1 MFSLLAVTS
10 LAMAIGELR
19 LCVGQQATTTTTT
32 TTTTATTSALS
43 TTTESPAPRVK
54 VATLNS
60 IIRAIHLLLIFPFP
74 GLGAGFHISSGKPQ
88 NPVQLL
94 GDTSQYK
101 PGYGRLA
108 LLTFN
113 M

>member
-10 LAMAIGELR
+10 LAIAVGQLR
-19 LCVGQQATTTTTT
+19 LCVGQQATTS

>member
-10 LAMAIGELR
+10 LLAIAIGELR
-19 LCVGQQATTTTTT
+19 LCLGQQATTT

-60 IIRAIHLLLIFPFP
+60 IIRAIRLL
-74 GLGAGFHISSGKPQ
+74 
-88 NPVQLL
+88 
-94 GDTSQYK
+94 
-101 PGYGRLA
+101 
-108 LLTFN
+108 
-113 M
+113 